1 MTGNTKGSG
10 VLEGDRMKKRVLASL
25 FAATVGVAGVIAVAQ
40 TMAEKGGTMTVA
52 LPGDIISLDPAFD
65 YDFNTSPVVQQL
77 VEGLQ
82 RFDENNKVVP
92 NIAESVSNPNPLTY
106 IYKIRKDVTFWDGT
120 PVTIDDVLF
129 SMERVKDPKTASY
142 VGWMYQS
149 VKSITKVD
157 AQTVKVTLSKPDAL
171 WQYVGATTGAS
182 IIKKSYALEKGK
194 TFGKPDGGVMATG
207 PYKYTSWT
215 TGQEIVIERN
225 ETYWNAK
232 AGGPYLDKVT
242 FKVIPEPTTQIAGL
256 KTGEINLLIGVPL
269 NLLPVAKGIGSV
281 NTVLEPSFLFD
292 FIAFNA
298 GRKPFNDVKVRQALA
313 LAFDKKKLHDAIVK
327 DAGDLAKNTPVNPAL
342 WIDEKAKWEAAY
354 KALPEAK
361 FDLAKAKALMKAS
374 SQPKGF
380 TATVTTDSNPIRLNG
395 AIALQAAAKTIGITL
410 NIKKVTGE
418 ELNTLSFSK
427 ARGYDIIM
435 QMWGSDFPDASG
447 NLRPLFA
454 SANRGDGGS
463 NFSNYSNPKVDALL
477 EQQNQS
483 TDPAKRAQ
491 LMIQVQK
498 TLAEEVPM
506 IVLNYQRN
514 IAAISKNYKGFKLN
528 PLWYWDGF
536 LKDVSMTK

>member
-1 MTGNTKGSG
+1 
-10 VLEGDRMKKRVLASL
+10 MKKMAMASL
-25 FAATVGVAGVIAVAQ
+25 FAAGVGLAGMVGLAQ
-40 TMAEKGGTMTVA
+40 TMAEKGGEMTVA

-92 NIAESVSNPNPLTY
+92 NIAESVTNPNPLTY

-129 SMERVKDPKTASY
+129 SMQRVQDPKTASY
-142 VGWMYQS
+142 VGWMYQN
-149 VKSITKVD
+149 VKSVSKVD
-157 AQTVKVTLSKPDAL
+157 AQTVKVTLSRPDAL

-207 PYKYTSWT
+207 PFKFTSWT
-215 TGQEIVIERN
+215 PGQEVVIERN
-225 ETYWNAK
+225 ENYWK
-232 AGGPYLDKVT
+232 KGGGPYLDKIT
-242 FKVIPEPTTQIAGL
+242 YKIIPEPTTQIAGL

-269 NLLPVAKGIGSV
+269 NLLPVAKGIANV
-281 NTVLEPSFLFD
+281 NTVLEPSYLFD
-292 FIAFNA
+292 FMAFNS

-313 LAFDKKKLHDAIVK
+313 LAFDKKKLFDAIVK
-327 DAGDLAKNTPVNPAL
+327 DAGDFPKNTPVNPAL
-342 WIDEKAKWEAAY
+342 WIQEKAKWEAAY
-354 KALPEAK
+354 KALPETK
-361 FDLAKAKALMKAS
+361 YDLAKAKALIAGK
-374 SQPKGF
+374 KI
-380 TATVTTDSNPIRLNG
+380 TATITTDNNPIRLNG
-395 AIALQAAAKTIGITL
+395 AIAMQAAAKTIGVTL

-418 ELNTLSFSK
+418 ELNTLSFGK

-435 QMWGSDFPDASG
+435 QMWGSDFPDPSG

-477 EQQNQS
+477 EQQNQL
-483 TDPAKRAQ
+483 TDPVKRAE

-498 TLAEEVPM
+498 ILADEVPM
-506 IVLNYQRN
+506 IVLNHQKN
-514 IAAISKNYKGFKLN
+514 IAAISKKYANFNLA
-528 PLWYWDGF
+528 PLWYWNGF
-536 LKDVSMTK
+536 LDNVYITK

>member
-1 MTGNTKGSG
+1 
-10 VLEGDRMKKRVLASL
+10 MKKTAMASL
-25 FAATVGVAGVIAVAQ
+25 FAAGLGLAGMVGLAQ

-215 TGQEIVIERN
+215 TGQEVVIERN

-242 FKVIPEPTTQIAGL
+242 FKIIREPTDR
-256 KTGEINLLIGVPL
+256 K
-269 NLLPVAKGIGSV
+269 SV
-281 NTVLEPSFLFD
+281 V
-292 FIAFNA
+292 
-298 GRKPFNDVKVRQALA
+298 
-313 LAFDKKKLHDAIVK
+313 
-327 DAGDLAKNTPVNPAL
+327 
-342 WIDEKAKWEAAY
+342 
-354 KALPEAK
+354 
-361 FDLAKAKALMKAS
+361 
-374 SQPKGF
+374 
-380 TATVTTDSNPIRLNG
+380 
-395 AIALQAAAKTIGITL
+395 
-410 NIKKVTGE
+410 
-418 ELNTLSFSK
+418 
-427 ARGYDIIM
+427 
-435 QMWGSDFPDASG
+435 
-447 NLRPLFA
+447 
-454 SANRGDGGS
+454 
-463 NFSNYSNPKVDALL
+463 
-477 EQQNQS
+477 
-483 TDPAKRAQ
+483 
-491 LMIQVQK
+491 
-498 TLAEEVPM
+498 
-506 IVLNYQRN
+506 
-514 IAAISKNYKGFKLN
+514 
-528 PLWYWDGF
+528 
-536 LKDVSMTK
+536 